1 MPTIEQ
7 IKEQIN
13 PVFRKHGVK
22 KAVLFGS
29 FAKGNATEKSDVDL
43 LVDSGLKGLKF
54 VYLLDDVQ
62 RSIGREVDMLD
73 ITHIERGTLLDEE
86 IDKSGVVIYEE

>member
-73 ITHIERGTLLDEE
+73 ITHIERGTLIDME